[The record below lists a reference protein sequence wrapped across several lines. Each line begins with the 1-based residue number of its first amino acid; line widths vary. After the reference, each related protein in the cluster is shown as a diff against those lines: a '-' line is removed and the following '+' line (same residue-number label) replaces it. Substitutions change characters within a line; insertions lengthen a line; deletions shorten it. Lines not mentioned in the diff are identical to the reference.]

1 MVLPP
6 GHQREIAS
14 RRAFSRREKWTVGAV
29 SAGLVAFAV
38 ILVIALAGPA
48 QSTARGCVDVTLA
61 GATGGASIHQ
71 CGADARSLCREAGA
85 PGGYQGIAG
94 RAIRAACRRDHIP
107 VG

>member
-6 GHQREIAS
+6 GHHREIAS
-14 RRAFSRREKWTVGAV
+14 RRPFSRREKWTLGAV
-29 SAGLVAFAV
+29 SAGVVVFAV

-48 QSTARGCVDVTLA
+48 QTTARGCVDVTVA

-71 CGADARSLCREAGA
+71 CGADARSLCRAAGA
-85 PGGYQGIAG
+85 PGGYQGAAG
-94 RAIRAACRRDHIP
+94 SAIRAACRRDHVP